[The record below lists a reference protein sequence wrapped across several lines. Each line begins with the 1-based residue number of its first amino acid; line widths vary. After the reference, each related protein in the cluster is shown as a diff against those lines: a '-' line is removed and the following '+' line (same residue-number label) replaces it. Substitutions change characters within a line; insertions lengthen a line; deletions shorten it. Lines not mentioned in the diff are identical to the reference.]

1 MILEVAQI
9 DVRTGTADAFER
21 SLREAVVLL
30 ERMQGFHG
38 VELLRSIEVP
48 DRYRLLV
55 KWDRVESHTEGFQ
68 KSIAFQHWRN
78 LIGQYFCQLP
88 AVEHMEFVLSKGAE
102 AS

>member
-9 DVRTGTADAFER
+9 DVKVGTADAFEH
-21 SLREAVVLL
+21 SLFVAISFL
-30 ERMQGFHG
+30 EKVQGFQG

-68 KSIAFQHWRN
+68 KSIAFQHWRD
-78 LIGQYFCQLP
+78 LIGPYFRQIP
-88 AVEHMEFVLSKGAE
+88 AVEHMEFVQRKVA
-102 AS
+102 AA